1 MTTRPT
7 RFRITAALF
16 IVFGGW
22 SVSVR
27 AQGLA
32 GRVALEG
39 IGSVSTQGTA
49 VDDPSVILDLVSTV
63 RVADGWDIIARPWS
77 MRRPGGDWMFEM
89 YQLQVRY
96 VSATRVPFR
105 VDAGILPSPVGL
117 FTLELQPHRNPLV
130 NAPAYYF
137 APLPAVDGRFE
148 NVRLISGGYPVGAII
163 STSGSRWDL
172 RGGITDSSPVKPR
185 NAFSRERPAAEAQ
198 FVLGGGFTPMTGLRL
213 GVGWTRGHYRPR
225 SGSTTS
231 PSVDKVASVL
241 TVEAEYAFAHT
252 RIAGE
257 WVQDHFE
264 GPSGA
269 STARGFAAQV
279 TQTLTPR
286 LFAAARAI
294 AVSAPVSINPVEIH
308 RTSRSI
314 ETTLGYRLTT
324 ALTVRGGYLRSRGYN
339 DPHPHDACTL
349 SLVWSDRW
357 W

>member
-1 MTTRPT
+1 MTTT
-7 RFRITAALF
+7 GTCFRLAAALF
-16 IVFGGW
+16 IVLAGW
-22 SVSVR
+22 SGSAR

-39 IGSVSTQGTA
+39 IGSISTQGTA
-49 VDDPSVILDLVSTV
+49 VDDPSVILDLVSTI
-63 RVADGWDIIARPWS
+63 RLADGWDIIARPWS

-89 YQLQVRY
+89 YQLQLRY

-148 NVRLISGGYPVGAII
+148 SVRLISGGYPVGAMV

-185 NAFSRERPAAEAQ
+185 NAFSHDRLAAEAQ
-198 FVLGGGFTPMTGLRL
+198 FVLGGGFTPVTGLRV
-213 GVGWTRGHYRPR
+213 GAGWTRGHYRPR
-225 SGSTTS
+225 SVSAAS
-231 PSVDKVASVL
+231 PAPYKVATVL
-241 TVEAEYAFAHT
+241 TAEAEYAFAHT
-252 RIAGE
+252 RFAGE

-264 GPSGA
+264 GPSD
-269 STARGFAAQV
+269 SWTARGFGAQV
-279 TQTLTPR
+279 AQTLTPR

-294 AVSAPVSINPVEIH
+294 AVSAPVSIVPVEIH

-314 ETTLGYRLTT
+314 ETTLGYRVTT
-324 ALTVRGGYLRSRGYN
+324 ALTVRGGYLRTRGYN
-339 DPHPHDACTL
+339 DARPHDAGTL